1 MPQSGRGQGLSNL
14 NLAFA
19 VAEVAGLESNM
30 ELDGEGLSPA
40 ELKTLRD
47 VIVALR
53 TLRYGSVNLT
63 VHDDRVVEIEKVEK
77 IRINNHKT
85 KS

>member
-1 MPQSGRGQGLSNL
+1 MSNL

-19 VAEVAGLESNM
+19 VAEVVGMESNM

-53 TLRYGSVNLT
+53 TLRYGSVNLA
-63 VHDDRVVEIEKVEK
+63 VHDGRLVEIEKVEK
-77 IRINNHKT
+77 IRMNNQKT